1 MLIKIKAIQ
10 HLKFKKYIGII
21 HRALILTTAISLVKQ
36 SLAIDVTIFIIYNI
50 LYNNAASKLMLQN
63 NFCGCSLHLHY

>member
-1 MLIKIKAIQ
+1 MIVVSMMVNMLIKIKAIQ

-36 SLAIDVTIFIIYNI
+36 SLAIDVRNCTTVV
-50 LYNNAASKLMLQN
+50 
-63 NFCGCSLHLHY
+63 